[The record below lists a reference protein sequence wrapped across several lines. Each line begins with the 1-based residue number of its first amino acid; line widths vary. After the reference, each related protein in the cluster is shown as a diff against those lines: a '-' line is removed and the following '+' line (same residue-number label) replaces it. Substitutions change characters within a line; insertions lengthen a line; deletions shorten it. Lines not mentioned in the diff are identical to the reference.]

1 MTTDRRTFLFLGGAS
16 LALAGCGDLLG
27 PPPAAPIYVLQAP
40 APVPPMAKLPW
51 SLSVMRPSAPAAL
64 TGERIPLIQPDLT
77 MDYYANANL
86 PDAIPDLVQAALVQA
101 FEKSGAP
108 ASVAR
113 ESDALHA
120 DYDLFI
126 DIRDFE
132 LRYAVKDGVPEALV
146 SLTARLATA
155 HGRAVAGTI
164 TVTQTAPA
172 AANSVA
178 AAAQALGQA
187 LGAAVAGIV
196 TWTATF
202 PAPAT
207 QAPPR

>member
-1 MTTDRRTFLFLGGAS
+1 MTTNRRNFLMLGGAS

-27 PPPAAPIYVLQAP
+27 PPPAAPIYVLEAP
-40 APVPPMAKLPW
+40 APLQPMAKLPW

-64 TGERIPLIQPDLT
+64 DGERIPLIQPDLT
-77 MDYYANANL
+77 LDYYANANL
-86 PDAIPDLVQAALVQA
+86 PDAIPNLVQAALVTA

-132 LRYAVKDGVPEALV
+132 ANYAVKDGIPEAV
-146 SLTARLATA
+146 VTLTARLATS
-155 HGRAVAGTI
+155 HGRAVAGT
-164 TVTQTAPA
+164 TQVTQRVPA
-172 AANSVA
+172 SANSVA
-178 AAAQALGQA
+178 AATAALGHA
-187 LGAAVAGIV
+187 LGAASAGIV
-196 TWTATF
+196 TWAVTF
-202 PAPAT
+202 PAPAS
-207 QAPPR
+207 QVKVP